1 MATTVKPRFVTRT
14 FDPQHVATLQ
24 EQGLSPGMARI
35 LAGRGI
41 ETAESLVYDLR
52 KAIPVSKLTNSGQM
66 AKHLAD
72 KIEAGHKFLLVAD
85 YDSDGATSC
94 AIGMR
99 AMRGF
104 GADIDFMVPNRFVHG
119 YGLTPEIVQE
129 VVAKAKAEGTRQ
141 PDCILTVDN
150 GVASVAGVAEA
161 NLNGIKVLVTDHHL
175 AGDTLPDAEC
185 IVNPNQPG
193 CDFPSK
199 NLAGCGVIFYC
210 MLALKKELTDRK
222 WFDTHPQFNMMELM
236 DYVALGTVADVVRL
250 DDNNRRLVSVG
261 LDRMRKG
268 LAHPGI
274 KALMDV
280 AGCKIEE
287 ANSAHMGFNVGPRL
301 NAAGRLD
308 DMSIGISCLLAD
320 NDEDAH
326 RLAQQL
332 DALNRE
338 RRSIE
343 SDMTEQAVVQIDS
356 MEFDP
361 QDKYSMVLFHPDWH
375 QGVIGILASRIKDK
389 TNRPAI
395 VFGRGTNGE
404 LKGSCRSIPGLHM
417 RDALDMVYKQN
428 PGLITKFGGHSMAA
442 GLTIMEK
449 DLDKFTVEFEES
461 VRVLLPKEALE
472 LVIHTD
478 GPLNPESMSME
489 LAKEIQGQVW
499 GQGFME
505 PVFQGEFEV
514 IKQRQVGK
522 DLGHVKLTLG
532 LNGSK
537 FDAIF
542 FHQKDPLPENII
554 ATYSLNINDY
564 NNTQKVDLRIHKY
577 QDTAT
582 PVHVHQTDFVKGPE
596 GLDM

>member
-1 MATTVKPRFVTRT
+1 MVNTAKPRFVART
-14 FDPQHVATLQ
+14 VDPQHVTALQ
-24 EQGLSPGMARI
+24 QEGISPGMARI

-52 KAIPVSKLTNSGQM
+52 KAIPVSKLTNAEKM

-72 KIEAGHKFLLVAD
+72 KIQAGHKFLLVAD

-94 AIGMR
+94 AIGIR
-99 AMRGF
+99 AMRAF
-104 GADIDFMVPNRFVHG
+104 GANIEFMVPNRFVHG
-119 YGLTPEIVQE
+119 YGLTPEIIQE
-129 VVAKAKAEGTRQ
+129 VIAKGEK

-161 NLNGIKVLVTDHHL
+161 NKNGIKVLVTDHHL
-175 AGDTLPDAEC
+175 AGDTMPDAEC

-222 WFDTHPQFNMMELM
+222 WFDTHPNFNLMELM
-236 DYVALGTVADVVRL
+236 DYVALGTVADVVKL
-250 DDNNRRLVSVG
+250 DDNNRRLVAVG
-261 LDRMRKG
+261 LERMRKG

-274 KALMDV
+274 KAIMEV

-287 ANSAHMGFNVGPRL
+287 ANSMHMGFNVGPRL

-320 NDEDAH
+320 DDQEAT

-343 SDMTEQAVVQIDS
+343 GDMTEQAVIQIDS
-356 MEFDP
+356 MEIDP
-361 QDKYSMVLFHPDWH
+361 KDKYSMALFHPDWH

-389 TNRPAI
+389 TNRPTIA
-395 VFGRGTNGE
+395 FGRGTDGE

-417 RDALDMVYKQN
+417 RDALDIVYKQN
-428 PGLITKFGGHSMAA
+428 PGLIKKFGGHSMAA
-442 GLTIMEK
+442 GLTIMEI
-449 DLDKFTVEFEES
+449 DLDKFTVEFEEA
-461 VRVLLPKEALE
+461 VRTLLPKEALE
-472 LVIHTD
+472 LVIETD
-478 GPLNPESMSME
+478 GPLNPENMSMA

-499 GQGFME
+499 GQGFAE

-514 IKQRQVGK
+514 IRQRQVGK
-522 DLGHVKLTLG
+522 DLGHAKLTLG
-532 LNGSK
+532 LNGST
-537 FDAIF
+537 FDAIL
-542 FHQKDPLPENII
+542 FHQKDPLPERIV
-554 ATYSLNINDY
+554 ATYSLNINDF
-564 NNTQKVDLRIHKY
+564 NDVQKVDLRLHKF
-577 QDTAT
+577 QDADA
-582 PVHVHQTDFVKGPE
+582 PVYVHSTDFVKGPD
-596 GLDM
+596 GLNM

>member
-1 MATTVKPRFVTRT
+1 MVTTVKPRFVTRKV
-14 FDPQHVATLQ
+14 DPKHITALE
-24 EQGLSPGMARI
+24 EQGLSHGMARI
-35 LAGRGI
+35 LAGRGV
-41 ETAESLVYDLR
+41 ESADSLVYDLR
-52 KAIPVSKLTNSGQM
+52 KAIPVSKLTNADKM

-72 KIEAGHKFLLVAD
+72 KIIAGQKFLLVAD

-104 GADIDFMVPNRFVHG
+104 GANIDFMVPNRFVHG
-119 YGLTPEIVQE
+119 YGLTPEIIQE
-129 VVAKAKAEGTRQ
+129 VVAKGEK

-161 NLNGIKVLVTDHHL
+161 NKNGIKVLVTDHHL
-175 AGDTLPDAEC
+175 AGDTMPDAEC

-193 CDFPSK
+193 CEFPSK

-210 MLALKKELTDRK
+210 MLALKKELTERK
-222 WFDTHPQFNMMELM
+222 YFDTHPNYNLMELL
-236 DYVALGTVADVVRL
+236 DYVALGTVADVVKL

-274 KALMDV
+274 KALMEV

-287 ANSAHMGFNVGPRL
+287 ANSFHMGFNVGPRL

-308 DMSIGISCLLAD
+308 DMSIGISCLLSD
-320 NDEDAH
+320 SDEEAH

-343 SDMTEQAVVQIDS
+343 GDMTEQAVVQIDT

-361 QDKYSMVLFHPDWH
+361 ENKYSMALFHPDWH

-389 TNRPAI
+389 TNRPTIA
-395 VFGRGTNGE
+395 FGRGTDGE

-417 RDALDMVYKQN
+417 RDALDVVYKQN
-428 PGLITKFGGHSMAA
+428 PGLIKKFGGHSMAA
-442 GLTIMEK
+442 GLTIMEEN
-449 DLDKFTVEFEES
+449 LDKFTVEFEEA
-461 VRVLLPKEALE
+461 VRGMLPKEALE
-472 LVIHTD
+472 LVIETD
-478 GPLNPESMSME
+478 GALNPEHMSME
-489 LAKEIQGQVW
+489 LAQEIQGQVW
-499 GQGFME
+499 GQGFTE

-514 IKQRQVGK
+514 IRQRQVGK
-522 DLGHVKLTLG
+522 DLGHAKLTLE

-542 FHQKDPLPENII
+542 FHQKDPLPERII
-554 ATYSLNINDY
+554 ATYSLNINDF
-564 NNTQKVDLRIHKY
+564 NNMKKVDLRIHKY
-577 QDTAT
+577 QDVDT
-582 PVHVHQTDFVKGPE
+582 PVYVHKTDFTKGPD

>member
-1 MATTVKPRFVTRT
+1 MVASVKPRFVTRT
-14 FDPQHVATLQ
+14 VDPEHVATLQ

-35 LAGRGI
+35 LAGRGV
-41 ETAESLVYDLR
+41 ETADSLVYDLR
-52 KAIPVSKLTNSGQM
+52 KAIPVNKLTNVEKM

-72 KIEAGHKFLLVAD
+72 KIQAGHKFLLVAD

-94 AIGMR
+94 AIGIR

-104 GADIDFMVPNRFVHG
+104 GADIDFMVPNRFIHG
-119 YGLTPEIVQE
+119 YGLTPEIIQE
-129 VVAKAKAEGTRQ
+129 VVAKAKDTGTKQ

-150 GVASVAGVAEA
+150 GVASVTGVAEA
-161 NLNGIKVLVTDHHL
+161 NKNGIKVLVTDHHL

-210 MLALKKELTDRK
+210 MLALKKELTDRG
-222 WFDTHPQFNMMELM
+222 WFKDHANFNMMELL

-261 LDRMRKG
+261 LDRMRNG

-274 KALMDV
+274 KALMEV

-287 ANSAHMGFNVGPRL
+287 ANSFHMGFNVGPRL

-308 DMSIGISCLLAD
+308 DMSIGIACLLSD
-320 NDEDAH
+320 DDEESK

-343 SDMTEQAVVQIDS
+343 GDMTEQAVIQIDS

-361 QDKYSMVLFHPDWH
+361 QDKYSMALFHPDWH

-389 TNRPAI
+389 TNRPTIA
-395 VFGRGTNGE
+395 FGRGTNGE

-417 RDALDMVYKQN
+417 RDALDVVYKQN
-428 PGLITKFGGHSMAA
+428 PGLIKKFGGHSMAA
-442 GLTIMEK
+442 GLSIMEK
-449 DLDKFTVEFEES
+449 DLDRFTVAFEES
-461 VRVLLPKEALE
+461 VRAVLPKEALE
-472 LVIHTD
+472 LVIETD
-478 GPLNPESMSME
+478 GALNPEHMSME

-499 GQGFME
+499 GQGFTE

-514 IKQRQVGK
+514 IRQRQVGK
-522 DLGHVKLTLG
+522 DLGHAKLTLG
-532 LNGSK
+532 FEGAK

-542 FHQKDPLPENII
+542 FHQKDPLPERII
-554 ATYSLNINDY
+554 ATYSLNINDF
-564 NNTQKVDLRIHKY
+564 NNMQKVDLRIHKY
-577 QDTAT
+577 QDVDA
-582 PVHVHQTDFVKGPE
+582 PVLINQTGFVTGPG
-596 GLDM
+596 GLNM

>member
-1 MATTVKPRFVTRT
+1 MVTPVKPRFVTRKV
-14 FDPQHVATLQ
+14 DPQHVATLQ
-24 EQGLSPGMARI
+24 DQGLSFGMARI

-52 KAIPVSKLTNSGQM
+52 KAIPVSKLTNSEKM

-72 KIEAGHKFLLVAD
+72 KIQAGHKFLLVAD

-94 AIGMR
+94 AIGIR

-119 YGLTPEIVQE
+119 YGLTPTIVQE
-129 VVAKAKAEGTRQ
+129 AVAKAKANGTRQ

-150 GVASVAGVAEA
+150 GVASVDGVAEA
-161 NLNGIKVLVTDHHL
+161 NKNGIKVLVTDHHL

-193 CDFPSK
+193 CNFPSK

-210 MLALKKELTDRK
+210 MLALKKELHERG
-222 WFDTHPQFNMMELM
+222 WFKDHPNYNVMELM
-236 DYVALGTVADVVRL
+236 DYVALGTVADVVKL

-268 LAHPGI
+268 LAHPGV
-274 KALMDV
+274 KALMEV

-287 ANSAHMGFNVGPRL
+287 ASSSHMGFNIGPRL

-308 DMSIGISCLLAD
+308 DMSIGISCLLSD
-320 NDEDAH
+320 NDEEAH
-326 RLAQQL
+326 SLARQL

-343 SDMTEQAVVQIDS
+343 GDMTEQAVMQIDS

-361 QDKYSMVLFHPDWH
+361 QEKYSMALFHPDWH

-389 TNRPAI
+389 TNRPTIA
-395 VFGRGTNGE
+395 FGRGTNGE

-417 RDALDMVYKQN
+417 RDALDVVYKQN
-428 PGLITKFGGHSMAA
+428 PGLIKHFGGHSMAA

-449 DLDKFTVEFEES
+449 DLDKFTVAFEES
-461 VRVLLPKEALE
+461 VRSVLPKSALDLIIE
-472 LVIHTD
+472 TD
-478 GPLNPESMSME
+478 GPLNPEHMSME
-489 LAKEIQGQVW
+489 LAREIQGQVW
-499 GQGFME
+499 GQGFNE

-514 IKQRQVGK
+514 IRQRQVGK
-522 DLGHVKLTLG
+522 DLGTAKLTLG

-537 FDAIF
+537 FDAIL
-542 FHQKDPLPENII
+542 FHHKDPLPERIV
-554 ATYSLNINDY
+554 ATYSLDINDFK
-564 NNTQKVDLRIHKY
+564 NVQKVDLRIHKY
-577 QDTAT
+577 QEVDA
-582 PVHVHQTDFVKGPE
+582 PVYVHQTDFVKGPD